1 MSMRLDVDFARPL
14 GKQDKLRL
22 LLAVATLAKSR
33 RVRFVRGDHA
43 AVVLAE
49 GLSERRLREVL
60 AEHGFTPESV
70 RTSLDPDEDARA
82 DDAPEDPANKERVR
96 AIGR

>member
-22 LLAVATLAKSR
+22 MLAVATLAKSR

-43 AVVLAE
+43 AVVMGE
-49 GLSERRLREVL
+49 GLSERRVREVL

-82 DDAPEDPANKERVR
+82 DDPPEDPGQKERVR

>member
-1 MSMRLDVDFARPL
+1 MVMRLDVDFSRPL
-14 GKQDKLRL
+14 NKQDKLRL

-43 AVVLAE
+43 AVVMGE
-49 GLSERRLREVL
+49 GLSERCLRDVL
-60 AEHGFTPESV
+60 VEHGFSPESV

-82 DDAPEDPANKERVR
+82 DDAPEDSVLKERVR

>member
-1 MSMRLDVDFARPL
+1 MAMRIDVDFPRPL
-14 GKQDKLRL
+14 GKQDKIRL
-22 LLAVATLAKSR
+22 MLAVATLAKSR

-43 AVVLAE
+43 AVVLGE
-49 GLSERRLREVL
+49 GLSERRVREVL
-60 AEHGFTPESV
+60 VEHGFAPEAV

-82 DDAPEDPANKERVR
+82 DDPPEDPTQVERVR

>member
-1 MSMRLDVDFARPL
+1 MAMRIDVDFSRPL

-43 AVVLAE
+43 AVVLGE

-60 AEHGFTPESV
+60 VEHGFAPESV

-82 DDAPEDPANKERVR
+82 DDPPEAQVEQVR

>member
-1 MSMRLDVDFARPL
+1 MVMRLDVDFSRPL
-14 GKQDKLRL
+14 NKQDKLRL

-43 AVVLAE
+43 AVIMGE
-49 GLSERRLREVL
+49 GLSERSLRDVL
-60 AEHGFTPESV
+60 VDHGFAPESV

-82 DDAPEDPANKERVR
+82 DDAPEDSVLKERVR

>member
-1 MSMRLDVDFARPL
+1 MVMRLDVDFARPL

-43 AVVLAE
+43 AVVMGE
-49 GLSERRLREVL
+49 GLSERSLRDVL
-60 AEHGFTPESV
+60 SEHGFSPESV

-82 DDAPEDPANKERVR
+82 DDPLEDQTQKERVR

>member
-1 MSMRLDVDFARPL
+1 MVMRLDVDFAKPL
-14 GKQDKLRL
+14 HRADKLRL

-49 GLSERRLREVL
+49 GLSQRRLQEVL
-60 AEHGFTPESV
+60 VEHGFAPEVV
-70 RTSLDPDEDARA
+70 RSSLDPEEDARA
-82 DDAPEDPANKERVR
+82 DDAPAAGDGQERVR

>member
-1 MSMRLDVDFARPL
+1 MVMRLDVDFSRPL
-14 GKQDKLRL
+14 SKQDKLRL

-43 AVVLAE
+43 AVVMGE
-49 GLSERRLREVL
+49 GLSERRVREVL

>member
-1 MSMRLDVDFARPL
+1 MAMRIDVDFPRPL

-43 AVVLAE
+43 AVLLGE
-49 GLSERRLREVL
+49 GLSERRVRDAL
-60 AEHGFTPESV
+60 AEHGFTPEAV

-82 DDAPEDPANKERVR
+82 DDPPEDTTERVR

>member
-1 MSMRLDVDFARPL
+1 MAMRLDIDFPRPL

-43 AVVLAE
+43 AVVMGE
-49 GLSERRLREVL
+49 GLSERRVREVL
-60 AEHGFTPESV
+60 AEHGFTPEGV

-82 DDAPEDPANKERVR
+82 DDPPDDPTQRERVR

>member
-1 MSMRLDVDFARPL
+1 MVMRLDVDFPRPL
-14 GKQDKLRL
+14 NKQDKLRL

-43 AVVLAE
+43 AVIMGE
-49 GLSERRLREVL
+49 GLSERSLRAALE
-60 AEHGFTPESV
+60 EHGFTPESV

-82 DDAPEDPANKERVR
+82 DDASEDPAFKERVR

>member
-1 MSMRLDVDFARPL
+1 MAMRIDVDFTRPL

-43 AVVLAE
+43 AVVLGE
-49 GLSERRLREVL
+49 GLSERRVREVL
-60 AEHGFTPESV
+60 VEHGFTPESV
-70 RTSLDPDEDARA
+70 RTSLDADEDARA
-82 DDAPEDPANKERVR
+82 DDPAEDPTQVERVR

>member
-22 LLAVATLAKSR
+22 LLALATLAKSR

-43 AVVLAE
+43 AVVLGE
-49 GLSERRLREVL
+49 GLSERRVREAL
-60 AEHGFTPESV
+60 SEHGFTPEAV

-82 DDAPEDPANKERVR
+82 DDPPEEPGQKERVR

>member
-1 MSMRLDVDFARPL
+1 MSMRLDVDFTRPL
-14 GKQDKLRL
+14 NKQDKLRL

-43 AVVLAE
+43 AVVMGE

-60 AEHGFTPESV
+60 NEHGFTPESV
-70 RTSLDPDEDARA
+70 RTSLDQDEDARA
-82 DDAPEDPANKERVR
+82 DDPPEDPSQKERVR

>member
-14 GKQDKLRL
+14 GKQDKVRL
-22 LLAVATLAKSR
+22 LLALATLAKSR

-43 AVVLAE
+43 AVVLGE
-49 GLSERRLREVL
+49 GLSERRVREAL
-60 AEHGFTPESV
+60 SEHGFTPESV

-82 DDAPEDPANKERVR
+82 DDPPEDPGQKERVR

>member
-1 MSMRLDVDFARPL
+1 MVMRLDVDFARPL

-43 AVVLAE
+43 AVVMGE

-60 AEHGFTPESV
+60 SEHGFTPEAV

-82 DDAPEDPANKERVR
+82 DDPPEEPGQKEKVR